1 MRLQRIAL
9 PNHYITG
16 RIIPCFI
23 DAGQPEPPR
32 FVGVYRA
39 WFRQNVPSMARR
51 DLRDSRSAYGA
62 IQRGQPHGRGSSN
75 AI

>member
-39 WFRQNVPSMARR
+39 WFR
-51 DLRDSRSAYGA
+51 
-62 IQRGQPHGRGSSN
+62 
-75 AI
+75 